1 MFRSCR
7 FADKFDEAAAIRL
20 PAGRE
25 RVLFAALLLR
35 RGEVV
40 STDALI
46 DALWGKR
53 PPSTASKAVQGYVS
67 HLRRALGDGVLITQS
82 PGYVLRVDV
91 GSIDAER
98 FEQLAA
104 EGHRALEDADPGG
117 ALANLDAA
125 LALWRGPAL
134 ADFTFN
140 DFAQSEIQLLTER
153 RLEMQEDRIEALLEL
168 GRHGGLVAE
177 LEALVAAHPGR
188 ERLRA

>member
-1 MFRSCR
+1 MEFRILGPL
-7 FADKFDEAAAIRL
+7 EACDSSGAEIRL

-25 RVLFAALLLR
+25 RALFAALLLR

-104 EGHRALEDADPGG
+104 EGRRALEDADPGG

-134 ADFTFN
+134 ADFTFA
-140 DFAQSEIQLLTER
+140 DFAPS
-153 RLEMQEDRIEALLEL
+153 
-168 GRHGGLVAE
+168 
-177 LEALVAAHPGR
+177 
-188 ERLRA
+188 